1 MKPSFRRSQEKI
13 EAGAGVTPLAAGLRR
28 RHRPGER
35 LVEWFIAFNGL
46 LAVAILVG
54 IFAFLLKEGLPF
66 FADVNPWKFITGT
79 KWYPVSD
86 PPTFGLMPSLVS
98 TLWVTLIAAAVAVPI
113 GIACAAYLSEVA
125 PQWLR
130 EIAKPVIELLAGIPS
145 VVIGFIG
152 LMVLAPFI
160 KDFLNLNTGL
170 VGVTAG
176 IMLAVMSLPL
186 IISISEDAMAAV
198 PDEYRKASYALGSTR
213 WQTIRHVIIP
223 SALSGISAAVMLGIG
238 RAIGETMTVL
248 MVAGGALSVPGS
260 PLEPM
265 RPMTATIA
273 AEINNSVQGG
283 LQYHAL
289 FAIGMVLFIL
299 TFMIN
304 LIADLVLERQR
315 RKFSR

>member
-1 MKPSFRRSQEKI
+1 MRLPFNRSRKI
-13 EAGAGVTPLAAGLRR
+13 KAGTGGTPLAASLRR

-35 LVEWFIAFNGL
+35 LAEWFIAFNGL
-46 LAVAILVG
+46 LAVLILAS

-66 FADVNPWKFITGT
+66 FSDVNVWKFISST
-79 KWYPVSD
+79 KWYPVSS
-86 PPTFGLMPSLVS
+86 PPTFGLMPSFVA
-98 TLWVTLIAAAVAVPI
+98 TLWVTLIAAVLAVPI

-125 PQWLR
+125 PPRLR

-160 KDFLNLNTGL
+160 KEFLNLNTGL
-170 VGVTAG
+170 VGLTAG
-176 IMLAVMSLPL
+176 VMLAVMSLPL

-198 PDEYRKASYALGSTR
+198 PDEYRKASYALGATK
-213 WQTIRHVIIP
+213 WQTIWNVIIP
-223 SALSGISAAVMLGIG
+223 SSLSGISAAVMLGIG

-248 MVAGGALSVPGS
+248 MVAGGALAVPGS

-273 AEINNSVQGG
+273 AEVNNSVHGG

-289 FAIGMVLFIL
+289 FAIGIVLFIL
-299 TFMIN
+299 TFIVN
-304 LIADLVLERQR
+304 LIADTVLERQR